1 LIIKN
6 FANMANIK
14 GKILVLDGRQRSTL
28 AAVRSLGRHGVEVT
42 VGEDHIPC
50 LASRSK
56 FAARAVKYASAT
68 SDPKAF
74 IADIAGELR
83 NRQYEMILP
92 MTDISMYLAVNELDN
107 LARLTRMPV
116 AGKEA
121 YLKAID
127 KAETIKL
134 SQNLGI
140 PVPKT
145 FFINEIGD
153 LPTIKAE
160 LIYPVVIKPRQ
171 SKYLTADG
179 WISAGVDYAFSYD
192 ELIQKMEKFENLP
205 TLPLIQERIS
215 GPGIGAFLL
224 FNHGEERA
232 VFFHRRIREKPPS
245 GGVSVLRESI
255 IPDPAIKEYSIRLMK
270 ALNWHGVA
278 MVEFKI
284 DNRDNIPRIMEIN
297 ARFWGSL
304 QLAIDSG
311 IDFPLMLY
319 KMITT
324 GDVPPAFDYK
334 IGIKSRWLLGDLD
347 HLLVRIL
354 KSDARL
360 NLPSGYPGRMA
371 ALMEFLRFYRP
382 EMKYEVLRLDD
393 LGPFLVEFKEWLREL
408 SK

>member
-1 LIIKN
+1 
-6 FANMANIK
+6 MAGLK
-14 GKILVLDGRQRSTL
+14 GKILVLDGCQRSTL
-28 AAVRSLGRHGVEVT
+28 AGVRSLGGHGVEVT
-42 VGEDHIPC
+42 VGEDRLPC

-56 FAARAVKYASAT
+56 FAAHAIKYASAT
-68 SDPKAF
+68 SDPKVF
-74 IADIAGELR
+74 IADITGELR
-83 NRQYEMILP
+83 HHKYDMLLP
-92 MTDISMYLAVNELDN
+92 MTDISMYLAVNEFDN

-127 KAETIKL
+127 KAKTIKL

-153 LPTIKAE
+153 LQGIKSE
-160 LIYPVVIKPRQ
+160 LNYPVVIKPRQ

-179 WISAGVDYAFSYD
+179 WISAGVDYASSFD
-192 ELIQKMEKFENLP
+192 ELTQKMERFKNLP
-205 TLPLIQERIS
+205 ALPLIQERLS

-224 FNHGEERA
+224 FNHGTEKA
-232 VFFHRRIREKPPS
+232 AFFHRRIREKPPS

-255 IPDPAIKEYSIRLMK
+255 IPDPTIKKYSIRLMK

-278 MVEFKI
+278 MVEFKVDDK
-284 DNRDNIPRIMEIN
+284 DNTPRIMEIN
-297 ARFWGSL
+297 TRFWGSL

-311 IDFPLMLY
+311 IDFPFMLY

-324 GDVPPAFDYK
+324 GDVPEAFDYK
-334 IGIKSRWLLGDLD
+334 IGVKSRWLLGDLD

-354 KSDARL
+354 KSDAQL
-360 NLPSGYPGRMA
+360 KLPPGYPGRMA
-371 ALMEFLRFYRP
+371 TLVEFLRFYRP
-382 EMKYEVLRLDD
+382 RMKYEVLRLNDF
-393 LGPFLVEFKEWLREL
+393 GPFLMEFKEWLRQL
-408 SK
+408 SN